1 MLQIF
6 AVVCWFIVP
15 RLIISIYGSDVNGMS
30 ASITK
35 FLSYII
41 ILEAGVGCVVRVAL
55 SKPFAENKDVKIST
69 SLPGIESPFEN
80 LLLQ

>member
-1 MLQIF
+1 
-6 AVVCWFIVP
+6 
-15 RLIISIYGSDVNGMS
+15 MS